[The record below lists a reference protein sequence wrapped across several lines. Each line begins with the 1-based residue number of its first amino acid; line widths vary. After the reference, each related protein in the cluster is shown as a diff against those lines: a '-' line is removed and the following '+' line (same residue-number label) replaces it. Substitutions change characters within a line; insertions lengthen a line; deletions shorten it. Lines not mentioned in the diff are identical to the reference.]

1 MTQLDPTGDQEIAGS
16 NPAGRQLSFVEI
28 YHEIYILYGHSILPL
43 IQGGQLSVS
52 DEKTCTILVNRT
64 ED

>member
-16 NPAGRQLSFVEI
+16 NPAGRQLSFMEI
-28 YHEIYILYGHSILPL
+28 YHEIYILYGHSIPSADL
-43 IQGGQLSVS
+43 VS
-52 DEKTCTILVNRT
+52 DEKTCTILVNRI